1 MKFGE
6 NIRHYRTKAGLTQEQ
21 LGEKVGVSSQAVSKW
36 ESDASLPD
44 TSLLPEIARALS
56 TTIDALFSYDQTS
69 QESML
74 EHLYRYE
81 DSQPADNRSR
91 AENAWELLFHTC
103 TSALWRGSP
112 DAIPSLTEAT
122 QSVQMSWDECLAQGW
137 YYPDTRLFLMLPR
150 PEKGWAAAFPADEGV
165 GKLFGYLG
173 DKNVLQAVRWL
184 FTKSYGYSFL
194 FPVLLRD
201 TGIPETEGDKVKEAL
216 FHLRLLVERP
226 LLLDGVPEKMYCY
239 HPHHTIIALWVL
251 AYNYL
256 YNDYGYN
263 WQQQN
268 LTAPFFPPIME
279 SGT

>member
-44 TSLLPEIARALS
+44 TALLPEIAKALT
-56 TTIDALFSYDQTS
+56 TTIDALFSYDQTN

-91 AENAWELLFHTC
+91 TDNAWELLFHTF

-173 DKNVLQAVRWL
+173 DKDVIQAVRWL

-201 TGIPETEGDKVKEAL
+201 TGIPEAEGDKVKEAL

>member
-1 MKFGE
+1 MKLGE
-6 NIRHYRTKAGLTQEQ
+6 NIRLYRNKAGLTQEQ

-44 TSLLPEIARALS
+44 TAILPEIARALS

-91 AENAWELLFHTC
+91 TENAWELLFHTF

-122 QSVQMSWDECLAQGW
+122 ESVQRSWDECLAQGW

-150 PEKGWAAAFPADEGV
+150 PEKGWGAAFPEDEGV
-165 GKLFGYLG
+165 TKLFAYLG
-173 DKNVLQAVRWL
+173 DENVIKAVRWL
-184 FTKSYGYSFL
+184 FTKNYGYSFL

-201 TGIPETEGDKVKEAL
+201 TGIPEADGDKVKEAL
-216 FHLRLLVERP
+216 FHLRLLVEKSIS
-226 LLLDGVPEKMYCY
+226 LDGVPEKMYCY

-268 LTAPFFPPIME
+268 LIAPFFAPEM
-279 SGT
+279 